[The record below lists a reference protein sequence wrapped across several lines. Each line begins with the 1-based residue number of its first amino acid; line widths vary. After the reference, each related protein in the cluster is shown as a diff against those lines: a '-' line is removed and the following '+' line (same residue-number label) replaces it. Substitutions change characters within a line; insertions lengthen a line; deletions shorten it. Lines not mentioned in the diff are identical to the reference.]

1 MKELLENYTLLFAM
15 TVLTAAAILLKCI
28 CAIFYQVLLR
38 DAEQIATTKNRQI
51 RAMTTKFEACYK
63 LGLPIYHPEH
73 FVTGY
78 LEQFRLAGINLRNLE
93 NTDIFCGVILG
104 EATLLTII
112 GGIYYELPSSWV
124 TIHCLTLVLF
134 LLLLCT
140 SEFLFQVHRRRK
152 QLHLMLVNYF
162 ENSLQARM
170 ENQYLHPEER
180 RAYEQEYFVP
190 EEDAA
195 EQSEKSSDLPSG
207 NTLPEYISRQRT
219 AAAGESVISEDMQEL
234 IDSLLQEDKLSREI
248 SRRQEQL
255 KTAATSEKAKLVDE
269 VIREYL

>member
-1 MKELLENYTLLFAM
+1 M

-38 DAEQIATTKNRQI
+38 DAEQIATTKNRQL

-63 LGLPIYHPEH
+63 LRLPIYHPEH
-73 FVTGY
+73 FVSGY
-78 LEQFRLAGINLRNLE
+78 LEQFRLMGINLRSLE
-93 NTDIFCGVILG
+93 NTDLFCGVLLG
-104 EATLLTII
+104 EATMLTII
-112 GGIYYELPSSWV
+112 GGIYYELPSNWV
-124 TIHCLTLVLF
+124 TIHCLTLILF

-152 QLHLMLVNYF
+152 QLQLLLVNYF

-180 RAYEQEYFVP
+180 RAYEQEYFIS
-190 EEDAA
+190 EEEAA
-195 EQSEKSSDLPSG
+195 KKEKSSAPSSEDS
-207 NTLPEYISRQRT
+207 LPEYISRQRT
-219 AAAGESVISEDMQEL
+219 ASAGESVISEDMQEL

-269 VIREYL
+269 VIREYF